1 MDHSISVEDHS
12 SCQPE
17 YQMLNN
23 HCEPAVKEKSMVE
36 GDANCCAQRAAIKLP
51 ALLTIGSVVINVLN
65 DLHVLE
71 LGATTLKS
79 FIWKSRIL

>member
-1 MDHSISVEDHS
+1 
-12 SCQPE
+12 
-17 YQMLNN
+17 
-23 HCEPAVKEKSMVE
+23 MVE

-65 DLHVLE
+65 DLHVSE